1 MAQATT
7 EPSLVGQE
15 APDFELE
22 STRGDTVRLSETL
35 QDGPTVVVFFRG
47 NWCSY
52 CQEQLRTYSILNY
65 DLWRHLDVDI
75 LPVTVDPVP
84 DLVEMRSRFDL
95 TLELLSDADREVY
108 SEWTD
113 TEEHPSHGD
122 IPVPATYFVDTDG
135 VVQYG
140 EVGRDPADR
149 VNANLARHILKN
161 DFDHPYEEPYY

>member
-1 MAQATT
+1 MAQAAHGST
-7 EPSLVGQE
+7 LVGDG

-35 QDGPTVVVFFRG
+35 DAGPSVVVFFRG

-52 CQEQLRTYSILNY
+52 CQEQLRTYSLLGY
-65 DLWRHLDVDI
+65 DLWRHLDVDV
-75 LPVTVDPVP
+75 LPVTVDSVP
-84 DLVEMRSRFDL
+84 DLVEMRDRFDL
-95 TLELLSDADREVY
+95 RFPLLSDPDLEVTHQY
-108 SEWTD
+108 TD
-113 TEEHPSHGD
+113 TEDNAKHGE

-135 VVQYG
+135 VVRYA
-140 EVGRDPADR
+140 EIGRDPSDR